1 MEKKDLSKQISEGTK
16 AQQLL
21 SDPLMKEAFNYLSD
35 RYKSEIFNTSYND
48 HEQRQ
53 VLWMAYN
60 MIDKVKGHLESVM
73 NNGKLASQELDELQG
88 LTKK

>member
-1 MEKKDLSKQISEGTK
+1 MTKDLQKQISEGQK
-16 AQQLL
+16 AQLL
-21 SDPLMKEAFNYLSD
+21 LDEPLLKEAFNYLSD
-35 RYKSEIFNTSYND
+35 RYKSEIFNTSYSD

-73 NNGKLASQELDELQG
+73 TTGKLAAKELDQLQG

>member
-1 MEKKDLSKQISEGTK
+1 MKKDLSKQISEGAK

-21 SDPLMKEAFNYLSD
+21 NEPLMKEAFDYLAD
-35 RYKSEIFNTSYND
+35 RYKSEIFNTSYSD

-60 MIDKVKGHLESVM
+60 MIDKIKGHLESVM
-73 NNGKLASQELDELQG
+73 ENGKLASAELEQLNG

>member
-1 MEKKDLSKQISEGTK
+1 
-16 AQQLL
+16 
-21 SDPLMKEAFNYLSD
+21 MKEAFDYLAD
-35 RYKSEIFNTSYND
+35 RYKSEIFNTSYSD

-60 MIDKVKGHLESVM
+60 MIDKIKGHLESVM
-73 NNGKLASQELDELQG
+73 ENGKLASAELEQLNG

>member
-1 MEKKDLSKQISEGTK
+1 
-16 AQQLL
+16 
-21 SDPLMKEAFNYLSD
+21 MKEAFDYLAD
-35 RYKSEIFNTSYND
+35 RYKSEIFNTSYSD

-60 MIDKVKGHLESVM
+60 MIDKIKGHLESVM
-73 NNGKLASQELDELQG
+73 ENGKLASTELEQLNG